1 MKLVGA
7 ATSILTA
14 LGLSSAPVSTDYT
27 VTPHFTS
34 GALDGLEVTIS
45 LRANAD
51 GQTVLDLP
59 DGGMGQKDR
68 WRYITDLRV
77 TGAAVQDNGPAKR
90 ILVSKPNALI
100 KVQYRAR
107 SAYGNDPK
115 GEDGNPYAGAAVL
128 PMWFTTLGDFIFA
141 SPEGRDHSPATFTW
155 GAAPRGWTLASDL
168 DRTSADVPLTV
179 ADVVNS
185 TMLGGPD
192 VHLYSR
198 HIPGGDL
205 RVAIRGQW
213 SFSEQKL
220 IDDIG
225 EVVSAQRDFWG
236 DAHGSYFVSI
246 IPLATSPTNLSVGG
260 TGKFRGFA
268 LYGTS
273 NAEEFRLR
281 RILAHEQTHNWIPSE
296 QGLMPEGPKE
306 PSYYWYSEGFTDFYT
321 DRTLLRA
328 GIWTPADF
336 VAHLNEVL
344 REYDN
349 SPVRTAPND
358 RIVSGFWTDPD
369 VQKLAYE
376 RGYLLA
382 FLWDE
387 KMRRATEGRI
397 GLDQVMFAMRDRYQH
412 SAESARPDLIEN
424 FESASRERTGVDVR
438 DDIQRFAIEGDPI
451 TLPEN
456 LFRPCANIGTVS
468 VPSYDIGFDS
478 AASARAGVF
487 AGVDPAGPAYRAGLR
502 NGMRRIARSGGE
514 PGDSQAEI
522 TYRVLDAAGAEH
534 LIRYKPEG
542 SRVIRFQQ
550 ASLSPPNGQAPDC
563 TARLGG
569 A

>member
-1 MKLVGA
+1 MTFVGA
-7 ATSILTA
+7 AISILAA

-34 GALDGLEVTIS
+34 GALDELEVTIS
-45 LRANAD
+45 LHGNAD
-51 GQTVLDLP
+51 GRTVLDLP
-59 DGGMGQKDR
+59 DGGMGRRDR
-68 WRYITDLRV
+68 WKYLSDLRV
-77 TGAAVQDNGPAKR
+77 TGAAVQDDGPAKR
-90 ILVSKPNALI
+90 ILNAKPNALI
-100 KVQYRAR
+100 TVQYRVR

-115 GEDGNPYAGAAVL
+115 GEDGNPFAGAVVL
-128 PMWFTTLGDFIFA
+128 PTWFTTLGDFIFA
-141 SPEGRDHSPATFTW
+141 APEGRDHSLATFNW
-155 GAAPRGWTLASDL
+155 GAAPQGWTLASDL

-185 TMLGGPD
+185 TMLGGSD
-192 VHLYSR
+192 VQLYSR

-213 SFSEQKL
+213 SFADQKL
-220 IDDIG
+220 VDDIAA
-225 EVVSAQRDFWG
+225 VVSAQRHFWG
-236 DAHGSYFVSI
+236 DAQGPYFVSI
-246 IPLATSPTNLSVGG
+246 IPLATSPTTLSVGG

-273 NAEEFRLR
+273 NAEESRLR
-281 RILAHEQTHNWIPSE
+281 RILAHEHTHNWIPSE
-296 QGLMPEGPKE
+296 QGLMPEGPQE
-306 PSYYWYSEGFTDFYT
+306 PSDYWYSEGFTDFYT

-358 RIVSGFWTDPD
+358 RIISDFWTNPD

-387 KMRRATEGRI
+387 KMRRATEDRV
-397 GLDQVMFAMRDRYQH
+397 GLDQVMFAMRDRYRH

-424 FESASRERTGVDVR
+424 FESTSRERTGVDVR
-438 DDIQRFAIEGDPI
+438 DDIQRFAIEGEPI
-451 TLPEN
+451 MLPEN
-456 LFRPCANIGTVS
+456 LFGPCANIGTVS
-468 VPSYDIGFDS
+468 VPSYDIGFDP
-478 AASARAGVF
+478 AASAKAGVF
-487 AGVDPAGPAYRAGLR
+487 TGVEPTGPAYRAGLR
-502 NGMRRIARSGGE
+502 DGMRRIARSGGN
-514 PGDSQAEI
+514 PGDSQVEI

-542 SRVIRFQQ
+542 ASVVRFQQ
-550 ASLSPPNGQAPDC
+550 ASLLPRNGPGPGCA
-563 TARLGG
+563 ARLGG